1 MIHYIKS
8 KFLAEDH
15 RRLLS
20 NFISLSVLQGANYL
34 LPLIT
39 LPYLV
44 RVLGPEKVGLIFF
57 AEAFIQYFVII
68 TDYGFNLT
76 ATREISINRD
86 NNNKLAEVFTSIIII
101 KIVLMFLCIIIMSC
115 LVFTFE
121 KFATN
126 WQIYYIT
133 FGVVFGSVLFPDW
146 FFQGMERMKYITF
159 LNILSKL
166 FFTLSIF
173 ILIHKSSDY
182 IYVPLI
188 NSLGYLIAGL
198 LGQWF
203 AIKEFKIK
211 YGKVQF
217 KKIYEYFVH
226 STQFFLSRFI
236 ITVYTNTNTL
246 LIGLIFNYRDVALYS
261 TASKLV
267 TVIRRPWDILDT
279 TIYPYINKTKNVKLL
294 KKIIV
299 ISFLTAVL
307 TTIFFI
313 VLSSHVI
320 LLILGKKFMDA
331 VFLFNILLLK
341 LPFISIHVL
350 LGASCLVVFGKYKY
364 FNLSVIYGAL
374 IYMVVIGLLMIM
386 NLISLKIITVSAVA
400 VDIFI
405 LLYRYFYV
413 CKFDLLRAK
422 IIT

>member
-126 WQIYYIT
+126 WQIYYLT

-188 NSLGYLIAGL
+188 NSLGYLIAGI

-374 IYMVVIGLLMIM
+374 IYIVVIGLLMIM
-386 NLISLKIITVSAVA
+386 NLISLKIITISAVA

-413 CKFDLLRAK
+413 SKFDLLRAK

>member
-188 NSLGYLIAGL
+188 NSLGYLIAGI

-374 IYMVVIGLLMIM
+374 IYIVVIGLLMIM
-386 NLISLKIITVSAVA
+386 NLISLKIITISAVA

-413 CKFDLLRAK
+413 SKFDLLRAK

>member
-1 MIHYIKS
+1 MIQYIKS
-8 KFLAEDH
+8 KFMAEDH

-20 NFISLSVLQGANYL
+20 NFLSLSVLQGANYL

-86 NNNKLAEVFTSIIII
+86 NNNKLIEVFTSIIII
-101 KIVLMFLCIIIMSC
+101 KIILMFLCIIIMSC

-126 WQIYYIT
+126 WQIYYLT

-166 FFTLSIF
+166 IFTLSIF

-188 NSLGYLIAGL
+188 NSLGYLIAGI

-203 AIKEFKIK
+203 VIKEFKIK

-279 TIYPYINKTKNVKLL
+279 TIYPYINKTKNIKLL

-299 ISFLTAVL
+299 ISFLSAVL

-313 VLSSHVI
+313 VLASHVI
-320 LLILGKKFMDA
+320 LLILGKQFMDA

-413 CKFDLLRAK
+413 SKFDLLRAK